1 MLSLPASWSA
11 ACDRGKMRLPGFLVV
26 LVLACLAAMLSAQ
39 YAGPVMLYGLLFGLA
54 ANRLSQLATLLPGIN
69 LAAIQILRLGVALL
83 GSRIV
88 LGDVAALGWLT
99 IVWVLAGVLVC
110 LIFGSMLARACRMS
124 TQFAVLSA
132 GAVAI
137 CGASAALAIAA
148 VLPRR
153 EDSDRQLLLVVVAVT
168 ALSTLAMIV
177 YPLLVQWLA
186 LDDQQAGIFI
196 GASIHDVAQ
205 VMGAGYTVSE
215 ATGDTAALV
224 KLMRVAC
231 LVPVVFGLNLL
242 WRNAETVTTN
252 ASDKRKPALLPW
264 FLLAFVA
271 LMLLNSLLPLP
282 VLLLDSMQSM
292 SRWCLLLAVTALGVK
307 TQWTDLLTL
316 GYRPVV
322 VLCAQTLLLALFA
335 LAGILLVLT

>member
-11 ACDRGKMRLPGFLVV
+11 ACDRGKTLLPGFLVV
-26 LVLACLAAMLSAQ
+26 LVLACLAVMLSAQ

-54 ANRLSQLATLLPGIN
+54 ANRLSQLASLLPGIN
-69 LAAIQILRLGVALL
+69 LAASQILRVGVALL

-88 LGDVAALGWLT
+88 LGDVAALGWST

-124 TQFAVLSA
+124 TEFAVLSA

-186 LDDQQAGIFI
+186 LDDQQAGVFI
-196 GASIHDVAQ
+196 GTSIHDVAQ
-205 VMGAGYTVSE
+205 VMGAGYMVSE

-242 WRNAETVTTN
+242 WRNATVTTN

-271 LMLLNSLLPLP
+271 LMLLNSLLALP

-316 GYRPVV
+316 GYRPVMA
-322 VLCAQTLLLALFA
+322 LCAQTLLLALFA
-335 LAGILLVLT
+335 LVGILLVLT